1 MLAAQAN
8 DRSFAEGC
16 PFVGGAISGIVCGII
31 LARQI
36 TRTLIPR
43 ILCAIFLIPLFA
55 FFSFVLAL
63 LGCTL
68 GGGCGK

>member
-1 MLAAQAN
+1 V
-8 DRSFAEGC
+8 RT
-16 PFVGGAISGIVCGII
+16 FV
-31 LARQI
+31 
-36 TRTLIPR
+36 PR